1 MCRRVFEILSVVA
14 LLLSIIYDVHDDV
27 HDDDD
32 ARRKNTPKKHAGF
45 FASRW
50 LRAAL
55 EKADA
60 ARLRAKKRRAIRV
73 RGARPELGAP
83 HRPHLSSSQHARPCS
98 HSQPPTSGTAATLPG
113 A

>member
-1 MCRRVFEILSVVA
+1 VA
-14 LLLSIIYDVHDDV
+14 SSEGSTRGENN
-27 HDDDD
+27 DDDD

-73 RGARPELGAP
+73 RGARQ
-83 HRPHLSSSQHARPCS
+83 SSHGRGETIVVPDDEY
-98 HSQPPTSGTAATLPG
+98 LF
-113 A
+113 